1 MQQGSK
7 SLRWSAAVGGIAV
20 ATAVMVLPAQAG
32 DAQRG
37 AAQAGDASRLRASSL
52 DTVLRYNFDNGESL
66 RAGTR
71 VRDVSGNRHHGTVI
85 VSGSGQIKRV
95 PGVTGRAAK
104 FPRKCK
110 GCGRA
115 IIEASDERGLE
126 PRKRAF
132 RFGAAVRVTDNQAT
146 GGKDPNIIQKGL
158 INQPGGQWKLE
169 LVGARPRCV
178 IQGRG
183 GKVLVS
189 TSVAVDD
196 GTWHTLECARVGRTV
211 TLRIDGAVA
220 NQSTGSTGRITNDSP
235 VRVGGK
241 GVGANS
247 GNDQYHGA
255 VDNVYVKIKRR

>member
-1 MQQGSK
+1 MQQRSK

-32 DAQRG
+32 DASQLK
-37 AAQAGDASRLRASSL
+37 AGSL
-52 DTVLRYNFDNGESL
+52 DTVLRYNFNNGESL
-66 RAGTR
+66 RPGTR
-71 VRDVSGNRHHGTVI
+71 VRDVSGNRNHGTVI
-85 VSGSGQIKRV
+85 VSGRGQIKRV
-95 PGVTGRAAK
+95 AGVTGRAAK

-115 IIEASDERGLE
+115 IIEASDDRGLD

-132 RFGAAVRVTDNQAT
+132 RFGAAVRVTDGQAT

-158 INQPGGQWKLE
+158 INQRGGQWKLE

-189 TSVAVDD
+189 ASVPIDD
-196 GTWHTLECARVGRTV
+196 GRWHTLECARVGRTV

-220 NQSTGSTGRITNDSP
+220 NQSTGFTGRIINDAP
-235 VRVGGK
+235 IRLGGK

-247 GNDQYHGA
+247 GNDQYRGA
-255 VDNVYVKIKRR
+255 LDNVYVKIKRR